1 MHFVICA
8 FIALLCLVTTVLF
21 THVFPKW
28 FKLVLTALGSFT
40 TGYAISILIRKIAM
54 WTNAFDKPDLWPVA
68 LIATVVVFVVVM
80 IVKTTILKKK

>member
-28 FKLVLTALGSFT
+28 LKLALTALGSFT
-40 TGYAISILIRKIAM
+40 SGYAISILIRKIAM
-54 WTNAFDKPDLWPVA
+54 MTNAFDKPDLWPVA
-68 LIATVVVFVVVM
+68 FIAAVAVFVVVI
-80 IVKTTILKKK
+80 IVKNTLLKKK

>member
-28 FKLVLTALGSFT
+28 FKLVLTVLGSVTSGF
-40 TGYAISILIRKIAM
+40 AIAILISKIAVV
-54 WTNAFDKPDLWPVA
+54 TKAFSAPELLPA
-68 LIATVVVFVVVM
+68 GLIAAVAVFIVVM
-80 IVKTTILKKK
+80 IVKATILKKK